1 MRTLTI
7 ILTLLISVLSLVK
20 YSIVPV
26 IATSDTIND
35 LTRCIDVHN
44 NNYLC
49 ESVTP
54 GMGYTLII
62 DRHNIFNSEDNEI
75 IYISI

>member
-7 ILTLLISVLSLVK
+7 MLTLLISVLSLVR
-20 YSIVPV
+20 YAIVPV
-26 IATSDTIND
+26 IATNDTIND
-35 LTRCIDVHN
+35 LTRCIDSQN

-49 ESVTP
+49 EDVTP
-54 GMGYTLII
+54 GDGYTLII

-75 IYISI
+75 LRVIH